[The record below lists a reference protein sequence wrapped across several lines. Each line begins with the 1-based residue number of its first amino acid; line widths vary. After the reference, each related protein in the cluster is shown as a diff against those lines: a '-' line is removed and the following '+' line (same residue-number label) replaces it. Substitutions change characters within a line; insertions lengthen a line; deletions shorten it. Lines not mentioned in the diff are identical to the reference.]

1 MDDDNMPPA
10 RPEFVH
16 VSEAEVWAAIE
27 NDNGGPIV
35 AEATRLAMELARRL
49 KDRAEN
55 RPGCGMQVRP
65 RCPIERVTVLIMA
78 AVGANVAPIQ

>member
-10 RPEFVH
+10 RPEFVY

-35 AEATRLAMELARRL
+35 AEATRLAMELSKRL
-49 KDRAEN
+49 KARAEIG
-55 RPGCGMQVRP
+55 PECGMQVRA
-65 RCPIERVTVLIMA
+65 RCPIERVVVLMMS
-78 AVGANVAPIQ
+78 AVGANVAPIH